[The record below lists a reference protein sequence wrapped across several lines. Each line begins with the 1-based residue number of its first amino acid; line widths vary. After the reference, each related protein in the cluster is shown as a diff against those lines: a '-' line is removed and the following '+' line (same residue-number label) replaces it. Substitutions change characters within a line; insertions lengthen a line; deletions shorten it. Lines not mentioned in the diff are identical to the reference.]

1 MTKLSTML
9 LFSFQELMKK
19 ERQYEQQVQQA
30 LLEALNEMRGE
41 MQLIYDKFAVNGKLS
56 LADVEKY
63 NRYSVME
70 KQMLDRLLPAVK
82 ENIKTIKEFLPEQ
95 YAESFNLAHWIVDN
109 SIGAH
114 IGISIVSKEVL
125 LELFS
130 IANKA
135 NKFYA
140 EALKNYPVEAQLK
153 LRQALLNGLQLGKSF
168 ESMSNDLKHAVDIS
182 YNSALKIIRTE
193 GMAALNHG
201 ADDAYLKAMQM
212 GVEGS
217 IVWSA
222 VLDLKTRETHAAMD
236 GKIKRED
243 GFFDG
248 PGAYRAPYPGWEG
261 LPPEE
266 RCNCRCVLMFS
277 PAGYKP
283 ELRRTK
289 EQGIIEYMDYNTW
302 LNTYHPDIAEKRA
315 KKR

>member
-1 MTKLSTML
+1 MDT
-9 LFSFQELMKK
+9 
-19 ERQYEQQVQQA
+19 
-30 LLEALNEMRGE
+30 
-41 MQLIYDKFAVNGKLS
+41 
-56 LADVEKY
+56 
-63 NRYSVME
+63 
-70 KQMLDRLLPAVK
+70 
-82 ENIKTIKEFLPEQ
+82 IKT
-95 YAESFNLAHWIVDN
+95 S
-109 SIGAH
+109 
-114 IGISIVSKEVL
+114 VSVIEWASAR
-125 LELFS
+125 E
-130 IANKA
+130 
-135 NKFYA
+135 
-140 EALKNYPVEAQLK
+140 
-153 LRQALLNGLQLGKSF
+153 SF
-168 ESMSNDLKHAVDIS
+168 ESMSKDLKHAIDIS

-236 GKIKRED
+236 GKVKRED

-266 RCNCRCVLMFS
+266 RIHCRCIEIFS

-302 LNTYHPDIAEKRA
+302 LSTYHPDIAEKRA